1 MPPAGARPMSARTTL
16 LQPLRV
22 SVALATIALTLS
34 LGFLALTAWHSAY
47 RLDPLENHIRQIQGL
62 QQTDINI
69 GKLLTRHLANHQPPS
84 PAELQHIRDELDGLL
99 QQNAQLSP
107 ETPENLRMASDYL
120 ALPIDNP
127 SSNLIGALSLIRKVL
142 TQENILQRQAI
153 ETARQSA
160 DEEFTIALIALIA
173 TPIIALAVMAWLRR
187 RAFRAVSRLS
197 ELLDNVASLRFV
209 DIEPLSENDP
219 LAPIYQHY
227 NEMTASL
234 RTVSQQSRE
243 QTDQLQSQVRA
254 ASETLLRQQAE
265 LENGAKMA
273 AIGEFSARLAHELRN
288 PVSGISVA
296 LRNMEVE
303 LDDPDHRERV
313 GLIAEEMDRVTR
325 LLNSLLQ
332 NKSFTLETPVL
343 VSSDQLIGDVVKLFG
358 YRLPEHVSITLDSQ
372 NNNIILPRDTV
383 RQVLLNLLKNS
394 CEAIGDH
401 PGTIA
406 VSFKVDDNT
415 ACLTVA
421 DTGPGYPETLLARGI
436 RPFQSGKTDGVGL
449 GLSIVQHLVRGTG
462 GDIQF
467 GRGPNGGAMTIIHFP
482 CEEPDHAHDHH
493 H

>member
-1 MPPAGARPMSARTTL
+1 MSARTTL

-47 RLDPLENHIRQIQGL
+47 RLSPLENHVRQIQGL
-62 QQTDINI
+62 QQTDIAI
-69 GKLLTRHLANHQPPS
+69 GKLLTRHLASHQPPT
-84 PAELQHIRDELDGLL
+84 AMELEHIRADLDDLL
-99 QQNAQLSP
+99 QQNGQLSP
-107 ETPENLRMASDYL
+107 NTPNNLRMASDYL

-142 TQENILQRQAI
+142 TQENALQQQAI
-153 ETARQSA
+153 KTARQSA
-160 DEEFTIALIALIA
+160 DQEFTIALIALIA
-173 TPIIALAVMAWLRR
+173 TPILAIAVMIWFRR

-209 DIEPLSENDP
+209 DIEPVSENDP

-234 RTVSQQSRE
+234 RTVSQQSRDH
-243 QTDQLQSQVRA
+243 TDQLESQVRA

-288 PVSGISVA
+288 PVSGISMA
-296 LRNMEVE
+296 LHNMEIE
-303 LDDPDHRERV
+303 TKDPDHRERLA
-313 GLIAEEMDRVTR
+313 LIAEEMDRVTR

-332 NKSFTLETPVL
+332 NKSFTLETPVA

-358 YRLPEHVSITLDSQ
+358 YRLPKHVAITVDSK
-372 NNNIILPRDTV
+372 NHNITLPRDTV

-394 CEAIGDH
+394 CEALGDL
-401 PGTIA
+401 PGTIT
-406 VSFKVDDNT
+406 VSFDVDNNT
-415 ACLTVA
+415 ACLTVT
-421 DTGPGYPETLLARGI
+421 DTGPGYADAMIARGV
-436 RPFQSGKTDGVGL
+436 RPFQSGKADGVGL
-449 GLSIVQHLVRGTG
+449 GLSIVQHLVHGTG
-462 GDIQF
+462 GDIQL
-467 GRGPNGGAMTIIHFP
+467 GRSTNGGAMTIIHFP
-482 CEEPDHAHDHH
+482 CEEPDHAHHYHH
-493 H
+493 